1 MTWTTILK
9 NKVEKAPKKTK
20 KASTTTKFKGQKVTQ
35 IFKVDFK
42 GAFAKWKR
50 SCVNAGTEKIGTTGA
65 TSSNLYEFVQKH
77 VVEEVM
83 RVNSPN
89 SPGDGATQ
97 VIKLLETLTDGE
109 IVADEKTIK
118 SLKRALK
125 KLDNVKKDVDL
136 NPANIPFTTPVEVL
150 AGGKAVYPE
159 DPNSFGH
166 YRTKLYNEWAKKK
179 ENVGVVPTKGSWIS
193 EDRDFSARPP
203 MYQALYGDGQLV
215 SEGLYD
221 VLEKAIQGIDEAS
234 NVIVIQQLRDAGALA
249 DVPEVKAE
257 LAALLKN
264 SMYVD
269 DNGKINFNRM
279 ANAFAGIKFPVDS
292 DQKRKYIEQ
301 AAGIE
306 ELEGEIVAF
315 YVEISGRV
323 LVRVVKAIFGNRL
336 GRMKSGKGHYIYG
349 GGLDYRPRKDGVPV
363 SHPRDIKK
371 SWMDRLWIG

>member
-257 LAALLKN
+257 LATLLKN

>member
-1 MTWTTILK
+1 MSWTDILK
-9 NKVEKAPKKTK
+9 SKVEKAPKKTK

-35 IFKVDFK
+35 VFKVDFK
-42 GAFAKWKR
+42 DAFVKWKR

-65 TSSNLYEFVQKH
+65 TSSNLYEFVNKH

-83 RVNSPN
+83 RINSPN

-97 VIKLLETLTDGE
+97 VIKLLESLTEGE
-109 IVADEKTIK
+109 IIADEKTIK

-125 KLDNVKKDVDL
+125 RLDAVKKDVDL
-136 NPANIPFTTPVEVL
+136 NPANIPFTTPTEVL
-150 AGGKAVYPE
+150 AGGKAVYP
-159 DPNSFGH
+159 DKPNTFGH

-193 EDRDFSARPP
+193 EERDFSARPP
-203 MYQALYGDGQLV
+203 MYQALYGDGPLV
-215 SEGLYD
+215 SEGLYN
-221 VLEKAIQGIDEAS
+221 VLEKAIQGIDEAE

-249 DVPEVKAE
+249 DVPEIKTE

-264 SMYVD
+264 PMYVD

-279 ANAFAGIKFPVDS
+279 ASAFSRIKFDVDS
-292 DQKRKYIEQ
+292 DQKRNYIEQ
-301 AAGIE
+301 AAGID

-323 LVRVVKAIFGNRL
+323 LVRVVKAVFGNRL

-349 GGLDYRPRKDGVPV
+349 GGLDFRPRKEGVPV
-363 SHPRDIKK
+363 NHPRDIKK
-371 SWMDRLWIG
+371 SWMDKLWIG